1 MLRMGFVLDVV
12 GYGARSA
19 PLRSDVQR
27 RLPRL
32 VSTMLLQCGMTLES
46 VEHEWTGDGINVVIP
61 VDADPTVTLT
71 VLLRA
76 LATLLGQDNARSD
89 DRMRL
94 RMSVGIG
101 LVENSEAG
109 FGGPMIIEM
118 CRMVNSAALRSEL
131 DAYPRADLVAAISEQ
146 VHSAIIRPGYPGIP
160 GTQFTRVDVAEKEF
174 RAPAWIWVSARQWTE
189 PAYAPLRRGDPRI
202 VGGPN
207 TDRYRLAGRLAVSR
221 ASTVYLALAA
231 DGTRLA
237 VKAFRR
243 EALAAGGQG
252 RAATLRARLAAGV
265 RAAAAVRGPR
275 TAVLV
280 DADPD
285 AATPWV
291 ATLLVP
297 GPSLDLVV
305 TQTGPLPAESAL
317 WLAAGMARGL
327 ADVHMAGL
335 AHRSLSPSNVLL
347 GPDGPVLTDV
357 GTSWPAISDAPGT
370 GQPRTAGDHEDG
382 TDDRT
387 AEELDADEDI
397 LALGCLAFFAATGR
411 TLCGDGQRPRES
423 AAPDLSGCPD
433 GLLPI
438 VTACLQ
444 PPAHRPSAVALL
456 AMLEA
461 VAGPMPRD
469 WLPHAV
475 SVRFAD
481 YQVLPG
487 RSGARRQPASWL
499 SRLAAAARRRRQL
512 ADRARRAQAIGCD
525 HDWTEPRP
533 HRLAVSRRPARAG
546 GARAALPAARPAGG
560 RGGHPVRPE
569 PDRLAAHRR
578 RVHRVGGP
586 GHRSALRWR
595 LPGPRRGHRP
605 VPVRGELGGAVRGRV
620 PLLRH

>member
-1 MLRMGFVLDVV
+1 M
-12 GYGARSA
+12 S
-19 PLRSDVQR
+19 
-27 RLPRL
+27 
-32 VSTMLLQCGMTLES
+32 LES

-61 VDADPTVTLT
+61 ADADPTVALT

-118 CRMVNSAALRSEL
+118 SRMVNSAALRSAV
-131 DAYPRADLVAAISEQ
+131 DAYPRADLVAAISDQ

-160 GTQFTRVDVAEKEF
+160 STQFSRVDVAEKEF

-189 PAYAPLRRGDPRI
+189 PAYAPLSGGDPRI
-202 VGGPN
+202 VGRPN
-207 TDRYRLAGRLAVSR
+207 TDRYHLAARLAVGR
-221 ASTVYLALAA
+221 VSTVYLALSA

-243 EALAAGGQG
+243 EAIAAGGPG
-252 RAATLRARLAAGV
+252 REGGPGGEGWEGTLRARLAAGV

-285 AATPWV
+285 ATTPWV

-297 GPSLDLVV
+297 GPSLDLVI
-305 TQTGPLPAESAL
+305 TQTGPLPPESAL

-327 ADVHMAGL
+327 ADVHLAGL

-357 GTSWPAISDAPGT
+357 GTGWPAISDARGA
-370 GQPRTAGDHEDG
+370 GQPRAAGGHEEGTAG
-382 TDDRT
+382 RI

-411 TLCGDGQRPRES
+411 TPSGVSPGTGEHLLWRAED
-423 AAPDLSGCPD
+423 ADLSGCPAD
-433 GLLPI
+433 LLPI

-444 PPAHRPSAVALL
+444 PPAQRPSAEAVL

-461 VAGPMPRD
+461 AAGPMLGD
-469 WLPHAV
+469 WLPPAV
-475 SVRFAD
+475 TGRFAD
-481 YQVLPG
+481 YQVLPDP
-487 RSGARRQPASWL
+487 SGAGRQPGRWL
-499 SRLAAAARRRRQL
+499 SRMAKIGRSRRQL
-512 ADRARRAQAIGCD
+512 TDRARRA
-525 HDWTEPRP
+525 
-533 HRLAVSRRPARAG
+533 G
-546 GARAALPAARPAGG
+546 G
-560 RGGHPVRPE
+560 
-569 PDRLAAHRR
+569 DRL
-578 RVHRVGGP
+578 
-586 GHRSALRWR
+586 
-595 LPGPRRGHRP
+595 RP
-605 VPVRGELGGAVRGRV
+605 
-620 PLLRH
+620 

>member
-1 MLRMGFVLDVV
+1 MGFVLDVA

-46 VEHEWTGDGINVVIP
+46 VEHEWTGDGINVVIHA
-61 VDADPTVTLT
+61 DADPTVALP

-76 LATLLGQDNARSD
+76 LASLLGQDNARSD

-118 CRMVNSAALRSEL
+118 SRMVNSAALRSAL
-131 DAYPRADLVAAISEQ
+131 DAYPRADLVAAISDQ
-146 VHSAIIRPGYPGIP
+146 AHSAIIRPGYPGIP

-189 PAYAPLRRGDPRI
+189 PAYAPLSRGDPRI
-202 VGGPN
+202 VGRPN
-207 TDRYRLAGRLAVSR
+207 TDRYRLAARLAVGR

-243 EALAAGGQG
+243 EAIAEGGAGGAG
-252 RAATLRARLAAGV
+252 GKGGARARLAAGV

-297 GPSLDLVV
+297 GPSLDAVI
-305 TQTGPLPAESAL
+305 TQTGPLPPESAL

-327 ADVHMAGL
+327 ADVHMAGF
-335 AHRSLSPSNVLL
+335 AHRSVRPSNVLL

-357 GTSWPAISDAPGT
+357 GTSWQVISDARGA
-370 GQPRTAGDHEDG
+370 GQPRAPGGQPQAPGGQQDG
-382 TDDRT
+382 TTDRT
-387 AEELDADEDI
+387 AEELDADDDI

-411 TLCGDGQRPRES
+411 TPYGDCPGKGELPPQGTQ
-423 AAPDLSGCPD
+423 APDLSGCPD

-438 VTACLQ
+438 VMASLQ
-444 PPAHRPSAVALL
+444 PPAQRPSAKALL
-456 AMLEA
+456 AMLDA
-461 VAGPMPRD
+461 AAGPMPGD
-469 WLPHAV
+469 WLPQAV
-475 SVRFAD
+475 TGRFAD
-481 YQVLPG
+481 YRVLLRP
-487 RSGARRQPASWL
+487 SGASRRPGSWL
-499 SRLAAAARRRRQL
+499 SRLA
-512 ADRARRAQAIGCD
+512 G
-525 HDWTEPRP
+525 W
-533 HRLAVSRRPARAG
+533 RRPG
-546 GARAALPAARPAGG
+546 G
-560 RGGHPVRPE
+560 
-569 PDRLAAHRR
+569 DRL
-578 RVHRVGGP
+578 
-586 GHRSALRWR
+586 
-595 LPGPRRGHRP
+595 RP
-605 VPVRGELGGAVRGRV
+605 
-620 PLLRH
+620 